1 MSTALP
7 SSQTEEPALTDVDFR
22 DQAAFRAAVRRFL
35 RVSEEQARR
44 HGVTPQQHLVLLV
57 VRGHPRYPHVSVGN
71 VAEALQLRHHSASLL
86 VDRGVDRGLL
96 VRTRDENDRR
106 RVQIALTVQGQDVL
120 AAITLANREQ
130 LHTLKS
136 QFLREQLWENIVGY
150 DDAS

>member
-7 SSQTEEPALTDVDFR
+7 SSQTEEPALTDGDFR

-86 VDRGVDRGLL
+86 VDRGLL

-106 RVQIALTVQGQDVL
+106 RVQIALTVHGQDVL